1 MWDSHRFLNF
11 VANAL
16 FILATAAAG
25 YYMYQHYDVSRFY
38 QIQTIHIQGMQTER
52 AELKHITRSQI
63 ERVVNNDV
71 QGNFLSVDL
80 VAVRDAF
87 LALPWVRDAK
97 VERAWP
103 LALNVKL
110 EEHHAIAHWGN
121 HALVNAYGEV
131 FRAVSDERFPVFAG
145 PMEANSAEVT
155 EQYHLF
161 NRILQPLQQ
170 SIVKIRLSSRH
181 AWRLQLDSG
190 TVVELGRVA
199 MDERLRRYV
208 SVYAD
213 SIAQLNQ
220 DGAPAYVDLR
230 YPNGFAVHVTDVN
243 KPLMNRVE
251 TIDTRE
257 KT

>member
-1 MWDSHRFLNF
+1 MWDSHRFLNL

-16 FILATAAAG
+16 FILATAATG
-25 YYMYQHYDVSRFY
+25 YYIYKHYDASRFY

-52 AELKHITRSQI
+52 VELKHTTQLQI
-63 ERVVNNDV
+63 ERVVNNNV
-71 QGNFLSVDL
+71 HGNFLSVDL

-121 HALVNAYGEV
+121 QALVNTYGEV
-131 FRAVSDERFPVFAG
+131 FRAVPDDRFPVFSG

-155 EQYHLF
+155 EKYHLF

-170 SIVKIRLSSRH
+170 SIIKIRLSSRH

-190 TVVELGRVA
+190 TVVELGRIA
-199 MDERLRRYV
+199 MVERLRRYV
-208 SVYAD
+208 SVYED
-213 SIAQLNQ
+213 SIAQLDL
-220 DGAPAYVDLR
+220 DGMPAYVDLR
-230 YPNGFAVHVTDVN
+230 YPNGFAIHATDVN
-243 KPLMNRVE
+243 KPLKKQEE
-251 TIDTRE
+251 TINTRKE
-257 KT
+257 T